1 MAETDDILLAALRQT
16 GVNIPEGVSSVA
28 HFDSATV
35 VASTAC
41 CLNTINEVQGEEARF
56 QEKLPGNAGA
66 SFRLCTTLAEA
77 VAVLGFKAELGFNNF
92 LYPSE
97 RETRTL
103 LLFLVDAMPKTDG
116 GCEEEALAGAS
127 GVNEQVQHALG
138 RWCDK
143 LWLPP
148 AWQQKRTLEPAA
160 ATRLRL
166 VMRRTAAAAAAAA
179 ARRQEEL
186 EAGFFSDERGEGGKV
201 ARLVLTLTLTLTL
214 ALASALTPTLA
225 LDPTLTKVARAGSA
239 ADFADS
245 ARAAAAAMVAAE
257 LPAASGAAQVQG
269 GRLGHLAAFMQEE
282 DEGGGEAEAA
292 QPEEV
297 AESAPNSS
305 H

>member
-16 GVNIPEGVSSVA
+16 GVDIPEGVSSVA

-35 VASTAC
+35 VASTAR
-41 CLNTINEVQGEEARF
+41 CLNTINEAQGEEAWF
-56 QEKLPGNAGA
+56 KEKLPGNAGA

-77 VAVLGFKAELGFNNF
+77 VAALGFKAELGFNNF

-116 GCEEEALAGAS
+116 GGEEEALAGAG

-148 AWQQKRTLEPAA
+148 AWQQRRTLEPAA

-166 VMRRTAAAAAAAA
+166 VMRRTAAAAAAA
-179 ARRQEEL
+179 RRQEEL
-186 EAGFFSDERGEGGKV
+186 EAGFLSEERGEGGKV
-201 ARLVLTLTLTLTL
+201 ARLVLTP
-214 ALASALTPTLA
+214 TPTLA
-225 LDPTLTKVARAGSA
+225 LALALALALPRSRGRAAPPTLRTARARRRRRWRRPSCPQPLGRRRC
-239 ADFADS
+239 
-245 ARAAAAAMVAAE
+245 RAA
-257 LPAASGAAQVQG
+257 GWG
-269 GRLGHLAAFMQEE
+269 T
-282 DEGGGEAEAA
+282 
-292 QPEEV
+292 
-297 AESAPNSS
+297 
-305 H
+305 